1 MTAPWGDRDLSM
13 DPVLHPCKSSL
24 GEVRQ
29 AQITVLIAF
38 QHAKSHQ
45 SEQHWTVIFRRNALS
60 VSDGAEELFFFG
72 L

>member
-1 MTAPWGDRDLSM
+1 M
-13 DPVLHPCKSSL
+13 
-24 GEVRQ
+24 
-29 AQITVLIAF
+29 LIAF

-45 SEQHWTVIFRRNALS
+45 PEQHWTVIFRRNALS